1 MADDRE
7 QSENKMNGLMRLA
20 ALTGIRKAI
29 WLRLSRGDDI
39 NAVESRGRTALMLA
53 AHRGHVE
60 SCSVLLEAGAD
71 PSVVDL
77 DGETALTL
85 ATSAGHE
92 RIVKLLL
99 EHARRLSQPQDPTSE
114 PTPEEK
120 RHNNDDD
127 ESVFLDWNA
136 YDDGPPPE
144 GDADCLDAAGS
155 LRQAIS
161 THSPIDRDEDWSE
174 ADLQLP
180 DLAGGRVTPPS
191 PEEAAF
197 VAELV
202 EQGLLIGAVPAQQLR
217 ERSVGG
223 LPADHPGYDVEAE
236 RERADHLRILL
247 GDMGIHIDDEIPDS
261 FLTTAADFDGEPPQ
275 EVTEA
280 LEFLANLS
288 SRHNDPS
295 ARYSTDVYRGP
306 PLLTKEA
313 EAELGRT
320 MAEAREEIISGIA
333 GSGQA
338 LSILLGIFAPA
349 TGLED
354 NDAEEPTQLTETE
367 ASALQR
373 LQELSLAGCTVDHS
387 EVTALLR
394 TLNPG
399 REEILRLC
407 RVMAQQSPDSALPDH
422 LRSTMESAA
431 EARTTMSLS
440 NLRLV
445 ISIAVKYSH
454 SGMSLADL
462 IQEGNIGLMRA
473 VEKYDHTLGYRFST
487 YATWWI
493 RQSITRA
500 IADQVRI
507 IRAPVHLHEKLE
519 RLRRLRRELEERGHW
534 QTPERELAT
543 AFEGGSHEL
552 AKLLQYERTVDVLEA
567 DDPAFGLKLDCI
579 KDPSPNPEQSALDAG
594 LSDCIRNAITC
605 LKPREFGII
614 LRRFGLGDDR
624 SYTLEEI
631 GGMFDITR
639 ERVRQIEKK
648 ALNRLAHPSRSR
660 VLWDFLDL
668 PSDPLQQVR
677 PLARRSTVGTADQT
691 NSE

>member
-1 MADDRE
+1 MADNRE
-7 QSENKMNGLMRLA
+7 QSDDKMNGLMRLA

-53 AHRGHVE
+53 AHRGHLD
-60 SCSVLLEAGAD
+60 SCSVLLQSGAD
-71 PSVVDL
+71 SSVVDF

-99 EHARRLSQPQDPTSE
+99 EHARRLSQPKDPTSE
-114 PTPEEK
+114 PTPEEEQ
-120 RHNNDDD
+120 RNIDDD
-127 ESVFLDWNA
+127 EPVFLDWNA

-144 GDADCLDAAGS
+144 DDADCLDAAGG
-155 LRQAIS
+155 LRQTIS
-161 THSPIDRDEDWSE
+161 THNPIDRDEDWSE

-180 DLAGGRVTPPS
+180 DLAGGRVTLPS
-191 PEEAAF
+191 PEETAF
-197 VAELV
+197 VAKLV
-202 EQGLLIGAVPAQQLR
+202 EQGLLMGAVPAQQLR
-217 ERSVGG
+217 YRSIVG
-223 LPADHPGYDVEAE
+223 LPADHPGRDVEAE
-236 RERADHLRILL
+236 RERAEHLRILL
-247 GDMGIHIDDEIPDS
+247 GDMGIYIDDEIPES
-261 FLTTAADFDGEPPQ
+261 FLKPAADPDGEPPQ

-288 SRHNDPS
+288 SRHNEPS

-306 PLLTKEA
+306 PLLTREA
-313 EAELGRT
+313 ETELGRT
-320 MAEAREEIISGIA
+320 MAEAREEIISSIA

-338 LSILLGIFAPA
+338 LSILHGIFAPA
-349 TGLED
+349 SDEED
-354 NDAEEPTQLTETE
+354 NAEEPTQLTESE

-373 LQELSLAGCTVDHS
+373 LQELSLAGCAFYHS
-387 EVTALLR
+387 EVPALLR

-399 REEILRLC
+399 REEILMLC
-407 RVMAQQSPDSALPDH
+407 RIMAQQAPGSALPDH
-422 LRSTMESAA
+422 IRSTMENAA
-431 EARTTMSLS
+431 VARTTMTLS

-445 ISIAVKYSH
+445 ISIAVKYTH
-454 SGMSLADL
+454 SGMPLADL

-493 RQSITRA
+493 RQNITRA
-500 IADQVRI
+500 IADQSRI
-507 IRAPVHLHEKLE
+507 IRTPVHLNEKLE
-519 RLRRLRRELEERGHW
+519 RLRRLRWELAESGHW
-534 QTPERELAT
+534 QDPVQELAT
-543 AFEGGSHEL
+543 AVEGGRHEL

-567 DDPAFGLKLDCI
+567 DDPAFGLEIDSI
-579 KDPSPNPEQSALDAG
+579 EDPSPNPEQKTLDAG
-594 LSDCIRNAITC
+594 LSRCIRDAMTC
-605 LKPREFGII
+605 LKTREVGVI

-624 SYTLEEI
+624 SHTLEEI

-648 ALNRLAHPSRSR
+648 ALKRLAHPSRSR
-660 VLWDFLDL
+660 ELWDFLDL
-668 PSDPLQQVR
+668 PEDSLKQAR
-677 PLARRSTVGTADQT
+677 PLTRRSTLGTADQT